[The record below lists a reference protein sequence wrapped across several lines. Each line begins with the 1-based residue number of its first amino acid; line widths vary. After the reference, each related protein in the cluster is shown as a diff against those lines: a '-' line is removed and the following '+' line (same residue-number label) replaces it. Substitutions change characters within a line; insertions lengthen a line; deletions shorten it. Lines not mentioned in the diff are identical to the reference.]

1 MRKANYYI
9 VSDEITILAILALLF
24 SQLLLNNGYYLFLC
38 YAAMLFLFYRLS
50 QPYKPAVFTLVAFN
64 HILQVVAGVWLANH
78 LDKDI
83 NYRSY
88 YTGRATILSII
99 GFVFLFAPIIYE
111 QNRIKNISLSE
122 FKMQALRFSTQRS
135 LNCYVIALFVT
146 SVLSGLA
153 FIFPGLTQVIV
164 SVVKIKWFFFLLFGY
179 QAILKKERLPI
190 FYILVAFEFLSGF
203 YSFFSDFK
211 IVIYYLAI
219 LLMSFIATINFR
231 QFLIACLLGTGMFY
245 IGLMWTS
252 IKGDYRSFLNKGS
265 TQQVAAVSK
274 DEAIDKLI
282 ALSGKANETGIE
294 GATTALLDR
303 LQYSY
308 HFAKTLERVPEIIP
322 FQNGDNWLTNIEF
335 ATTPRFLNPDKPTVD
350 NSVKATRYT
359 GIRYATAKQGVSFSL
374 GYFAEFYI
382 DFGSYMMMPAIL
394 LLGFIY
400 ARIYRF
406 FLTNPSDNPVFNYAI
421 VGAFFF
427 EFSNFEMDGT
437 FLAGRLFASIVT
449 FFTLNFFFSKP
460 LLKYISINNAALV
473 NKYV

>member
-1 MRKANYYI
+1 VHWWR
-9 VSDEITILAILALLF
+9 
-24 SQLLLNNGYYLFLC
+24 
-38 YAAMLFLFYRLS
+38 
-50 QPYKPAVFTLVAFN
+50 
-64 HILQVVAGVWLANH
+64 
-78 LDKDI
+78 
-83 NYRSY
+83 
-88 YTGRATILSII
+88 
-99 GFVFLFAPIIYE
+99 
-111 QNRIKNISLSE
+111 
-122 FKMQALRFSTQRS
+122 
-135 LNCYVIALFVT
+135 
-146 SVLSGLA
+146 
-153 FIFPGLTQVIV
+153 
-164 SVVKIKWFFFLLFGY
+164 KIKWFFFLLFGY

-190 FYILVAFEFLSGF
+190 FYVLVAFEFLSGF

-219 LLMSFIATINFR
+219 LLMTFIAAINFR
-231 QFLIACLLGTGMFY
+231 QFLIACLLGTAMFY

-265 TQQVAAVSK
+265 TQKVAAVSK

-282 ALSGKANETGIE
+282 ALSGQANETGIE
-294 GATTALLDR
+294 GSTTALLDR
-303 LQYSY
+303 MQYTY

-350 NSVKATRYT
+350 NSVKATKYT

-400 ARIYRF
+400 ARLYRF

-427 EFSNFEMDGT
+427 EFFNFEMDGT
-437 FLAGRLFASIVT
+437 FLAVRLFASIVT
-449 FFTLNFFFSKP
+449 FFAMNFFFSKP
-460 LLKYISINNAALV
+460 LLKYISIPNAAAV
-473 NKYV
+473 SNHAQ